1 MKCKNCGNELESG
14 MIFCGRCGTPVIE
27 ENILEETR
35 SEKSEATISIKK
47 DTLGKVFTAILAAAA
62 LLIAAVVIV
71 NVLNDGR
78 EKDSKEASAPL
89 DTEEEGAS
97 AAYDADVWDYR
108 LPEPPGYVAQ
118 KYYAVFYEKSRDNR
132 IELAVFDIEGDLGEN
147 HIVWNGTGEPLIL
160 SNQNVMK
167 NCDQFYYE
175 GNKWVEFNSGYYRIG
190 DSAKN
195 IISSNLDIKDS
206 DGNMVQPHITA
217 EGISES
223 LDLDRKSVV

>member
-1 MKCKNCGNELESG
+1 ML
-14 MIFCGRCGTPVIE
+14 F
-27 ENILEETR
+27 R
-35 SEKSEATISIKK
+35 S
-47 DTLGKVFTAILAAAA
+47 
-62 LLIAAVVIV
+62 
-71 NVLNDGR
+71 
-78 EKDSKEASAPL
+78 
-89 DTEEEGAS
+89 
-97 AAYDADVWDYR
+97 
-108 LPEPPGYVAQ
+108 
-118 KYYAVFYEKSRDNR
+118 AVFYEKSRDNR

-223 LDLDRKSVV
+223 LDLSQYQEQKQAKEETEKERTVEKIYVYPEASDKVEKVDRKSVV